1 MAWLNENH
9 DHAPPTRSRP
19 QSSLPAHPLELGGGD
34 GGDGPVRRA
43 AVPPDDDGGG
53 GGKID
58 QRFDDRAV
66 RGPFSRLVR
75 ILFNHA
81 DLGGDPF
88 GLVIGQSA
96 EPISAVAAPGPGAA
110 ALESFVAGH
119 LRRIVSRVD
128 LEAGFPA
135 LGTTAVVLIDGD
147 DGENADDAGE
157 VIGVAVAAVRREV
170 DQIDRTCSRFRP
182 DSELMA
188 LNAAG
193 GGVFSASATL
203 FDAVSQA
210 RRAAELTDGLV
221 DPTMGRDLRRLGY
234 DCDFSVVPP
243 VGPPLVVTVRRGP
256 DWTSVRLDAARRT
269 ITLPPGL
276 ELDLGATAK
285 AWCADRAARAAFE
298 ATGAGVLVGLG
309 GDIAV
314 AGPAPADGWSVRVTD
329 DHAAD
334 PGAPGEMVLLTVGG
348 LATSSTTVRHWTRG
362 DEHLHHLLDPTTGR
376 PATVWWRTV
385 SVAAAS
391 CLDANIATTAA
402 ILLGPDA
409 PGWLADRGLPARLVR
424 LDGTVRTVAGWPA
437 ADDGGPED
445 RRSSC

>member
-1 MAWLNENH
+1 M
-9 DHAPPTRSRP
+9 
-19 QSSLPAHPLELGGGD
+19 
-34 GGDGPVRRA
+34 
-43 AVPPDDDGGG
+43 
-53 GGKID
+53 
-58 QRFDDRAV
+58 
-66 RGPFSRLVR
+66 
-75 ILFNHA
+75 
-81 DLGGDPF
+81 
-88 GLVIGQSA
+88 
-96 EPISAVAAPGPGAA
+96 
-110 ALESFVAGH
+110 
-119 LRRIVSRVD
+119 SRVD

-147 DGENADDAGE
+147 EDEDADDAGE

-170 DQIDRTCSRFRP
+170 DQIDRTCSRFRS

-193 GGVFSASATL
+193 GGVFSASGTL
-203 FDAVSQA
+203 FDALSQA
-210 RRAAELTDGLV
+210 QRAAELTDGLV

-234 DCDFSVVPP
+234 DRDFSVVPP
-243 VGPPLVVTVRRGP
+243 AGPPLVVTVRRGA
-256 DWTSVRLDAARRT
+256 DWTALRLDAARRT
-269 ITLPPGL
+269 ITLPPGI

-298 ATGAGVLVGLG
+298 ATGVGVLVGLG

-314 AGPAPADGWSVRVTD
+314 AGPAPVNGWSVRVTD
-329 DHAAD
+329 DHATD
-334 PGAPGEMVLLTVGG
+334 PGIPGDMVLLTGGG

-362 DEHLHHLLDPTTGR
+362 DEQLHHVLDPTTGR
-376 PATVWWRTV
+376 SATVWWRTV

-409 PGWLADRGLPARLVR
+409 PGWLAERGLPARLVR
-424 LDGTVRTVAGWPA
+424 LDGTVLTVGGWP

-445 RRSSC
+445 RRSSW